1 MAADG
6 SKVRV
11 LIADDSSVTRFGI
24 RMALEQAGFEV
35 CAEAA
40 DGDAA
45 VELANAE
52 RPDLCIL
59 DVMMP
64 KGGGIRAVREIARE
78 LPGVKILMLTGSEAG
93 EDVRDALRH
102 GASGYVL
109 KDEDLAAITDAA
121 RKTVAGETP
130 MSTRAVR
137 DLLNEERVGLRRM
150 GLADGRGSLL
160 SDREWQVLELLA
172 GGRSER
178 DVALRLGI
186 DERAVALLV
195 SSACNTLEVR
205 DRRAALEL
213 VRGLQSP

>member
-1 MAADG
+1 MAPEG

-11 LIADDSSVTRFGI
+11 LIADDSAVTRFGI
-24 RMALEQAGFEV
+24 RTALEHAGFEV

-45 VELANAE
+45 VQLATAQQ
-52 RPDLCIL
+52 PDVCVL

-64 KGGGIRAVREIARE
+64 KGGGIRAVREIARDV
-78 LPGVKILMLTGSEAG
+78 PSTKILMLTGSEAG
-93 EDVRDALRH
+93 EDVRDALRQ
-102 GASGYVL
+102 GASGYVY
-109 KDEDLAAITDAA
+109 KDEDLAAITDAV

-150 GLADGRGSLL
+150 GLANGRGSLL

-172 GGRSER
+172 GGRSDDE
-178 DVALRLGI
+178 VALRLGI
-186 DERAVALLV
+186 EPDAVAGDL
-195 SSACNTLEVR
+195 SRACDTLEVP

-213 VRGLQSP
+213 VRGLQSQ

>member
-1 MAADG
+1 VAAEG

-45 VELANAE
+45 VELANAA

-64 KGGGIRAVREIARE
+64 KGGGIRAVREITRD

-109 KDEDLAAITDAA
+109 KDEDLSAITDAA
-121 RKTVAGETP
+121 RKTVAGESP
-130 MSTRAVR
+130 LSTRAVR
-137 DLLNEERVGLRRM
+137 DLLDEERVGLRRM

-160 SDREWQVLELLA
+160 SDGEWQVLELLA
-172 GGRSER
+172 GGRSEH
-178 DVALRLGI
+178 DIALRLGI
-186 DERAVALLV
+186 DEQAIARMV
-195 SSACNTLEVR
+195 SSACDTLEVS

-213 VRGLQSP
+213 VRGLQCP